1 MRKLHEFLRRT
12 ILSLIDLFYSP
23 FKKIMPLQ
31 TFRYAACGG
40 VNTVLDITLFAFSY
54 NVILKKQN
62 LDLHFI
68 TLSPHI
74 ASLFMAMCISLPT
87 GFYLNRYVV
96 FQQSGLRRRS
106 QLMRYI
112 LVTFICILLNFIFL
126 KLFVD
131 YLGWYPTPSKIATTI
146 LVVFFSYFSQTFY
159 FFKTKEKVIGNI

>member
-1 MRKLHEFLRRT
+1 MRKVHEFLRHT

-40 VNTVLDITLFAFSY
+40 VNTVLDISLFAFSY
-54 NVILKKQN
+54 NVVLKKH
-62 LDLHFI
+62 DLHLGLI

-106 QLMRYI
+106 QLMRYM
-112 LVTFICILLNFIFL
+112 LVTIIC
-126 KLFVD
+126 
-131 YLGWYPTPSKIATTI
+131 
-146 LVVFFSYFSQTFY
+146 
-159 FFKTKEKVIGNI
+159 

>member
-1 MRKLHEFLRRT
+1 MRKVHQFLRRT

-23 FKKIMPLQ
+23 FKKIMPLK

-40 VNTVLDITLFAFSY
+40 VNTLLDISLFAISY
-54 NVILKKQN
+54 NLILKKQDLN
-62 LDLHFI
+62 LGLL

-74 ASLFMAMCISLPT
+74 GSLFMAMCISLPT

-131 YLGWYPTPSKIATTI
+131 YLGWYPTPAKITTTM

-159 FFKTKEKVIGNI
+159 FFKTKEKVAG

>member
-1 MRKLHEFLRRT
+1 VKKIHQFLRQT

-40 VNTVLDITLFAFSY
+40 VNTLLDISLFAISY
-54 NVILKKQN
+54 NLVLKKQN
-62 LDLHFI
+62 LSLGFV

-74 ASLFMAMCISLPT
+74 ASLFMALCISLPT

-106 QLMRYI
+106 QLMRYV
-112 LVTFICILLNFIFL
+112 LVTSICIVLNFIFL
-126 KLFVD
+126 KIFVD
-131 YLGWYPTPSKIATTI
+131 YLGWYPTPAKITTTVI
-146 LVVFFSYFSQTFY
+146 VVFFSYFSQTFY
-159 FFKTKEKVIGNI
+159 FFKSKETSADNF

>member
-1 MRKLHEFLRRT
+1 MKKVHEFIRRI
-12 ILSLIDLFYSP
+12 ILQVIDFFHPIFRNVFS
-23 FKKIMPLQ
+23 LQ

-40 VNTVLDITLFAFSY
+40 VNTVLDIGLFAINY
-54 NVILKKQN
+54 NFILKKHEVV
-62 LDLHFI
+62 LGAI
-68 TLSPHI
+68 TISPHI
-74 ASLFMAMCISLPT
+74 AAMLLALCISLPT

-131 YLGWYPTPSKIATTI
+131 YLGWYPTPSKIATTV